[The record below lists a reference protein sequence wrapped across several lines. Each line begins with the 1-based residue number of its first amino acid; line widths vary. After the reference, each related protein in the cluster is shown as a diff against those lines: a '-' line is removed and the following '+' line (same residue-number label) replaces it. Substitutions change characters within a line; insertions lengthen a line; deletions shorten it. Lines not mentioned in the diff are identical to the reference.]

1 MLDVYNAIAH
11 AVRAG
16 ASEGGV
22 AELNERLR
30 AVFEEFRLDRVDAGV
45 VGVLPVLRR
54 DFIARYRDNG
64 MAPVMTDYEDAIPTP
79 NLPDSSPTV
88 LWATT
93 RHPVKPL
100 AVPSGTGP
108 NAQEDWH

>member
-1 MLDVYNAIAH
+1 MNVI
-11 AVRAG
+11 
-16 ASEGGV
+16 
-22 AELNERLR
+22 
-30 AVFEEFRLDRVDAGV
+30 EFRA
-45 VGVLPVLRR
+45 LPLGSNGSRAALVEWSDGSVSEALRR

-93 RHPVKPL
+93 PPPVKPL

>member
-45 VGVLPVLRR
+45 VGVLPVLRPGPAAAAVEGLLR
-54 DFIARYRDNG
+54 RRGA
-64 MAPVMTDYEDAIPTP
+64 A
-79 NLPDSSPTV
+79 S
-88 LWATT
+88 
-93 RHPVKPL
+93 HPPR
-100 AVPSGTGP
+100 
-108 NAQEDWH
+108 